1 MKLSRIITVIA
12 VIAVSAVFVSAQSQ
26 ARKPELKT
34 VPSVD
39 LQKYAGKWYE
49 IARYPNRFQKQCVG
63 NTMATYNLKPNGRVE
78 VINECLKKDGTMDRA
93 KGDARIVDKT
103 TNAKLEVR
111 FAPAFLSF
119 IPVVWG
125 DYWVIDLEKDYKYA
139 AVGDPSRKYL
149 WILSRAPTMDEPVYQ
164 ALLRRLEAQGFDPGK
179 LEKTTQNL
187 ETGKGTVLPK

>member
-12 VIAVSAVFVSAQSQ
+12 VIAVSAVLVAAQSQ

-149 WILSRAPTMDEPVYQ
+149 WILSRTPAMDEPVYQ